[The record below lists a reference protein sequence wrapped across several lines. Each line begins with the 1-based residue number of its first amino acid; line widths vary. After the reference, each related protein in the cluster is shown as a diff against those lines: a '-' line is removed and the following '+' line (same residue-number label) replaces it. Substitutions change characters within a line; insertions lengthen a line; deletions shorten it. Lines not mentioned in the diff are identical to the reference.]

1 MDNQSVQQH
10 KEIRRSRLPIQRYGG
25 PSNVLALNALS
36 SSLKVALMD
45 GDERTVTFLA
55 ERLDTKEA
63 ILHFKIVNASKLT
76 RLAPNMN
83 HADALH
89 HILQFMIVV

>member
-63 ILHFKIVNASKLT
+63 IL
-76 RLAPNMN
+76 LAPNMN